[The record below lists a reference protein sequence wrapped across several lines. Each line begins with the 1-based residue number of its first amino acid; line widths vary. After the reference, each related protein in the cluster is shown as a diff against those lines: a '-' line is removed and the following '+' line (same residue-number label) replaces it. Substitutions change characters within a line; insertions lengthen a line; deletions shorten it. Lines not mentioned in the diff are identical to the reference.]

1 MHAKMHASFNC
12 KSIENPIQ
20 VSLGLNMKKIKFKKN
35 YKWYSYI
42 FPFQSIR
49 QLIDTA
55 IISIVITIAFA
66 LFVDIS
72 YFEISLMFLAAWF
85 FSWAVC
91 YMTLP
96 GVVIMEFEN
105 LIDDV
110 NSVKKILILQKYK
123 NKKNELNLYL
133 PEIPEFMKWEE
144 NTIKMHIN
152 EKEIIL
158 TGPVFIMEMVAHKL
172 IFENM

>member
-1 MHAKMHASFNC
+1 MKRTSRAQSQFMKRLFIGAVILLVTFGFTHS
-12 KSIENPIQ
+12 KSI
-20 VSLGLNMKKIKFKKN
+20 SL
-35 YKWYSYI
+35 
-42 FPFQSIR
+42 
-49 QLIDTA
+49 
-55 IISIVITIAFA
+55 AFA

-91 YMTLP
+91 SMTLP

-123 NKKNELNLYL
+123 NKKNELNLFL

-144 NTIKMHIN
+144 NAIKMHIN